1 MPDTFLPVPNE
12 SIDSP
17 NSSMDDKH
25 LVTEKLNDI
34 SSTTI
39 PADDEQ
45 DLTLTQAPT
54 LSTTLSPTRSRRPTM
69 AELGSATNL
78 PASTDAVD
86 DEKPKEKWTVKRVFK
101 VTWAYVTTVKVPS
114 KRNRRVDF

>member
-12 SIDSP
+12 GTDSP

-25 LVTEKLNDI
+25 VVTEKLNDI
-34 SSTTI
+34 SSTTL
-39 PADDEQ
+39 PADEQ

-86 DEKPKEKWTVKRVFK
+86 EEKPKEKWTAKRVLK
-101 VTWAYVTTVKVPS
+101 VTWAYVTTVKVNLQNH
-114 KRNRRVDF
+114 RH